1 MLVNYLI
8 EEFQGYDGDGEFPTF
23 RDTGGRIS
31 QGKGS
36 IPMTREQYAQ
46 MPPSHNQG
54 LAVVC
59 TLDNFAT
66 IDDPYDF
73 FITFT

>member
-46 MPPSHNQG
+46 IANAQPG
-54 LAVVC
+54 IGCRLYAR
-59 TLDNFAT
+59 
-66 IDDPYDF
+66 
-73 FITFT
+73 

>member
-1 MLVNYLI
+1 M
-8 EEFQGYDGDGEFPTF
+8 
-23 RDTGGRIS
+23 S

-46 MPPSHNQG
+46 MPPTHNQG

-66 IDDPYDF
+66 TDDPYDF

>member
-1 MLVNYLI
+1 
-8 EEFQGYDGDGEFPTF
+8 
-23 RDTGGRIS
+23 
-31 QGKGS
+31 
-36 IPMTREQYAQ
+36 MTREQYAQ
-46 MPPSHNQG
+46 MPPTHNQG